1 MLDSLIHGIDR
12 GIRALSETFYG
23 PVGSYCKLE
32 TVDRDA
38 LVADDGSL
46 ITVLRLEGALQQVG
60 VEEYATIVRGLT
72 EKLQSTL
79 SRPGHSIQIV
89 FEYDPEASGARV
101 REMLLPSRRTAQNL
115 GLHIGPL
122 LENWGQALERYCT
135 HEVCWLVLWTRPGV
149 MSEGLRKTALKERL
163 ASMRKAPMQPGCQQV
178 SAAIAALHD
187 AHNGFVTGVLDA
199 FRQEELLLYPLT
211 PHEALRDIRMCIDP
225 EFTGRDW
232 QARIPGDPLAL
243 GLPDPQYEGGASA
256 AAILHNVI
264 YPDFKTQLWP
274 REGHMLSRSAIQV
287 GDRVYGPLI
296 MTLMPQTP
304 KPFQEFFRVLAR
316 RDERMP
322 YRVSFLLEPGGLNMG
337 IKPLLSA
344 ILGFASS
351 DNKRF
356 NNAVSALTAL
366 DLEGVCCVKFRICFC
381 TWAVIGARTGEVR
394 GTRTEKEA
402 HMLLRRRMAELAK
415 AIQGWGTTD
424 VSEAVGDPLLGL
436 AATVPAMMPSSPA
449 PVAAAPLQD
458 AIGMLPLRSA
468 SPWKEGSLLLRTQ
481 DGKLFPF
488 APNSSEQASWIDL
501 GVAPMGGG
509 KSVFLNALNFAF
521 VTQAGLSRLPWV
533 SIIDVGPS
541 SSGLITLLKEN
552 LPEGKKHLAAYHRLR
567 MTEEYCVN
575 PFDTPLGCRYPLP
588 SHQTFLANLL
598 TLLCTPLDST
608 PFDKD
613 VPALVRQAIEL
624 AYEELSDKHN
634 PRLYHS
640 NVLPELHALLLREA
654 IPLNTS
660 PTWWE
665 VVDALFDRGFVH
677 EAIQAQRYA
686 VPLLGDI
693 TTQINQN
700 QGIINGYEKK
710 TRSEA
715 WRSIIAAISAYA
727 VLKEPTRF
735 DLGDAQIVSLDLD
748 EVATHGGPG
757 ANRQSAVMY
766 MLARHVLGA
775 RFFLMPDDVKLM
787 PERYQDYHA
796 ERIEAIRED
805 PKRLCYDEAHRV
817 TKNSSVSGQLL
828 ADMTTM
834 ARESRK
840 WNLSIGLY
848 TQSIDDIPDII
859 IELASTMLILGA
871 GTEHSIA
878 NLTKRFSLNGAC
890 RYALG
895 HLGKPGPAG
904 SNLVALFRTGA
915 GMSQLVLSLTI
926 GGQALW
932 AFSTTTEDVAI
943 RNHLYKR
950 MEPSEAL
957 RRLAARFPG
966 GSAKAEVERRRRRVT
981 DQSEVGDVLVNVI
994 QEIVNEIA
1002 NTPQTVRTS

>member
-1 MLDSLIHGIDR
+1 MLDSLVHGIDR

-32 TVDRDA
+32 TVDRGI

-46 ITVLRLEGALQQVG
+46 ITVLRLEGALKQVG

-79 SRPGHSIQIV
+79 SRPGHCIQVV
-89 FEYDPEASGARV
+89 FEYDPEASGGRI

-122 LENWGQALERYCT
+122 LENWGQALERYCS
-135 HEVCWLVLWTRPGV
+135 HETCWLVLWTRPGV
-149 MSEGLRKTALKERL
+149 LSEGLRKTALQERT
-163 ASMRKAPMQPGCQQV
+163 ASMRKAPMQPGCQQI

-187 AHNGFVTGVLDA
+187 AHSGFVTGVLDA

-211 PHEALRDIRMCIDP
+211 PHEALRDIRICVDP
-225 EFTGRDW
+225 EFTSKEW
-232 QARIPGDPLAL
+232 LARIPGDALPLR
-243 GLPDPQYEGGASA
+243 LPDPQYEGGAGSSA
-256 AAILHNVI
+256 LLHNIV

-274 REGHMLSRSAIQV
+274 REGHLLSRSAITV
-287 GDRVYGPLI
+287 GDRVFGPLI

-304 KPFQEFFRVLAR
+304 KPFQEFFRVLSR
-316 RDERMP
+316 RDERLP
-322 YRVSFLLEPGGLNMG
+322 YRMSFLLEPGGLHMG
-337 IKPLLSA
+337 MKPLLSG
-344 ILGFASS
+344 ILAFASS

-356 NNAVSALTAL
+356 NNAVAALTAL
-366 DLEGVCCVKFRICFC
+366 DLGGVCCVKFRICC
-381 TWAVIGARTGEVR
+381 GTWATIGTAGLS
-394 GTRTEKEA
+394 EKEA
-402 HMLLRRRMAELAK
+402 HLQLRRRMAELTK

-449 PVAAAPLQD
+449 PITAAPLQE

-488 APNSSEQASWIDL
+488 APNSSEQAAWIDL

-509 KSVFLNALNFAF
+509 KSVFLNTMNFAF

-541 SSGLITLLKEN
+541 SSGLITLIQEN

-567 MTEEYCVN
+567 MTEDFAIN
-575 PFDTPLGCRYPLP
+575 PFDTPLGCRQPLP
-588 SHQTFLANLL
+588 SHMAFLVNLL
-598 TLLCTPLDST
+598 TLLCTPLENT
-608 PFDKD
+608 PPDKD
-613 VPALVRQAIEL
+613 VPGLVRRAIEL
-624 AYEELSDKHN
+624 AYEELSDKHQ
-634 PRLYHS
+634 PRLYQS
-640 NVLPELHALLLREA
+640 NVLPELHELLMREN
-654 IPLNTS
+654 IVLNTMPS
-660 PTWWE
+660 WWE
-665 VVDALFDRGFVH
+665 VVDALFERGFVH
-677 EAIQAQRYA
+677 EALQAQRYA
-686 VPLLGDI
+686 VPLLGDL

-700 QGIINGYEKK
+700 QGILNTYEEK
-710 TRSEA
+710 TRREA
-715 WRSIIAAISAYA
+715 WRSILDAITAYA

-748 EVATHGGPG
+748 EVATRGGP
-757 ANRQSAVMY
+757 AAERQSAVMY

-775 RFFLMPDDVKLM
+775 RFFLMPDDVKLI

-817 TKNSSVSGQLL
+817 TKNTSVSGQLE

-848 TQSIDDIPDII
+848 TQSIDDIPKII
-859 IELASTMLILGA
+859 IELATTIVILGA
-871 GTEHSIA
+871 GTDDSIKDMA
-878 NLTKRFSLNGAC
+878 ERFGLNGSC
-890 RYALG
+890 RHALG

-904 SNLVALFRTGA
+904 ANLVALFRTGA
-915 GMSQLVLSLTI
+915 GKSQLVLSLTI

-950 MEPSEAL
+950 MEPAEAL

-966 GSAKAEVERRRRRVT
+966 GSAKSEVERRRRQVT
-981 DQSEVGDVLVNVI
+981 DQSGADDAVVNVI
-994 QEIVNEIA
+994 QEIVHEIA
-1002 NTPQTVRTS
+1002 NSVRTS